1 MAEGDIVRRVTI
13 TATGEGI
20 DSTTRSVEGLS
31 DALSNVG
38 ANSDLSLA
46 ALTGLGASA
55 VGAVATISG
64 FVDYIAKANKELADM
79 QTTAREAGLSVR
91 DFQSVAFGGQVAGLN
106 MDQINSGLTKSA
118 QLLNDAQ
125 RNANSLSKEFDANG
139 LSIKN
144 ANGQLI
150 SENQLLQTA
159 GDLVRRAQTPQDQIA
174 IAQMLGYTKEWIP
187 FLEQAA
193 HGLDGIRTAAQD
205 AGVVVSEETIAKAA
219 EFDDRWR
226 KSSVEWSMYMKAA
239 FDEALP
245 YLDNLIEK
253 SAKFI
258 KSIDPAQIQKAS
270 DESFKQFEAA
280 TGIPADDGVITINA
294 DKLEGAFKEWHDSPV
309 FEYGTWKNFGR
320 AIWDGFS
327 FQNGDSA
334 AATIPGYASQRITE
348 PTYPTAAQM
357 DAAFDKANPPDPGS
371 REHPLAGLSAS
382 DYESL
387 TPSKVAGR
395 DKDNSNDAL
404 DRATEALQ
412 KYVKTQNAAA
422 DSVGTTADNVEHL
435 RAMAQL
441 EAAAEREGLGA
452 TDQRRAGFEKL
463 AQSAGDAALAL
474 EKAKVA
480 NSINFANQTALLSP
494 QDVQIATSLKNIYP
508 DVTTA
513 LNSAEAAQ
521 MRMNNAVKDFS
532 NEARTDITGF
542 ATDLL
547 HARQSG
553 ESFWQSFATAGSNAL
568 NKISE
573 KLLSM
578 SVDKLW
584 SNAFGGTTGS
594 GLMGLFGLGGSSP
607 TMSGTGL
614 GAGTGGLSFPMF
626 ADGTDNAP
634 GGWSI
639 VGEKGPEL
647 RYLDKGTKILPNG
660 VLPDTG
666 SVTAP
671 VNVTIDARGADEA
684 GLARVTAQ
692 IADLKASLPGTI
704 VSTVQKAK
712 QTRRL

>member
-20 DSTTRSVEGLS
+20 DSTTSSVESLS
-31 DALSNVG
+31 DAISKVG
-38 ANSDLSLA
+38 SNSDLSLS
-46 ALTGLGASA
+46 ALVGLGA
-55 VGAVATISG
+55 GAAGALATISG
-64 FVDYIAKANKELADM
+64 FVDYIARANKELADM
-79 QTTAREAGLSVR
+79 NTTAREAGLSVR
-91 DFQSVAFGGQVAGLN
+91 DFQVAAYGGQVNGLN
-106 MDQINSGLTKSA
+106 VEQINSGLTKSA

-125 RNANSLSKEFDANG
+125 RNANTLSKEFEANG
-139 LSIKN
+139 LSIKS
-144 ANGQLI
+144 ANGQLLT
-150 SENQLLQTA
+150 ETQLLTTA

-174 IAQMLGYTKEWIP
+174 IAQMLGFTKEWIP

-193 HGLDGIRTAAQD
+193 HGFDGIRNAAEE
-205 AGVVVSEETIAKAA
+205 AGVVVSEETIQKAV
-219 EFDDRWR
+219 EFDERWR

-245 YLDNLIEK
+245 YLDSLIEK
-253 SAKFI
+253 AAKFI
-258 KSIDPAQIQKAS
+258 KSVDPAQIQKAS
-270 DESFKQFEAA
+270 DESFKKFEAA
-280 TGIPADDGVITINA
+280 TGIPADDGVITINT

-309 FEYGTWKNFGR
+309 FETGTWKNFGR

-327 FQNGDSA
+327 FQNGEQA
-334 AATIPGYASQRITE
+334 AATIPGYAASRIVE
-348 PTYPTAAQM
+348 PSYPTASQM

-371 REHPLAGLSAS
+371 RQHPLAGLTAD

-395 DKDNSNDAL
+395 DRSDDAL

-412 KYVKTQNAAA
+412 KYVKTQTAAA
-422 DSVGTTADNVEHL
+422 DSVGTTADNIERL
-435 RAMAQL
+435 KAMAQL
-441 EAAAEREGLGA
+441 EAAAEKEGISS
-452 TDQRRAGFEKL
+452 TDRRRDGFERL

-474 EKAKVA
+474 EKAKIA
-480 NSINFANQTALLSP
+480 NSIDYSRQTALLSP

-542 ATDLL
+542 ATDLM
-547 HARQSG
+547 HAQRQG
-553 ESFWQSFATAGSNAL
+553 ESFWQSFTTAGSNAL
-568 NKISE
+568 NKIA
-573 KLLSM
+573 
-578 SVDKLW
+578 DKLMSMAVDNLW
-584 SNAFGGTTGS
+584 SKAFGGTS
-594 GLMGLFGLGGSSP
+594 FNLFGGSSAP
-607 TMSGTGL
+607 TWSSGL

-647 RYLDKGTKILPNG
+647 VNLPKGSQVLPNG
-660 VLPDTG
+660 VMPGG
-666 SVTAP
+666 SVNAP

-684 GLARVTAQ
+684 GMARVQQQ

-704 VSTVQKAK
+704 VKTVTQAK
-712 QTRRL
+712 KMRAL